1 MITNVM
7 ENDIEVKNISQYC
20 NMIGAEVL
28 HPLVGV
34 IDFSKLPPIRFVNLR
49 RMSDYYAIYLKGSK
63 HTALRYGRRIYDY
76 EEGTLVFVAPGQVAG
91 SEEDGAYHQ
100 VKGYALMFHPDL

>member
-1 MITNVM
+1 
-7 ENDIEVKNISQYC
+7 
-20 NMIGAEVL
+20 MIGAEVL

-63 HTALRYGRRIYDY
+63 HTALRIRKKDI
-76 EEGTLVFVAPGQVAG
+76 
-91 SEEDGAYHQ
+91 
-100 VKGYALMFHPDL
+100 